1 MMRLAKVFILGAL
14 SVALSAC
21 DSSGPAGRLD
31 PETAASLQHIKSAI
45 AASTGYSPD
54 SLEIMTSAAHLRISI
69 SDSKLAE
76 ADQAARESA
85 ATTVLAAAEQSM
97 AADAHFGS
105 IQQISVAIIHPVAE
119 GSSGRSHTEDVV
131 DFRRAPSQRF
141 SKHIS

>member
-1 MMRLAKVFILGAL
+1 MKLAKVFILGML

-21 DSSGPAGRLD
+21 DSSGPTARVD
-31 PETAASLQHIKSAI
+31 PETAASLQNVKSAI

-54 SLEIMTSAAHLRISI
+54 SLEILSSAAHLRISI

-76 ADQAARESA
+76 ADQAARETV
-85 ATTVLAAAEQSM
+85 ATAVLAATERTM
-97 AADAHFGS
+97 AADARFAS
-105 IQQISVAIIHPVAE
+105 IQQVSVAVIHPVAE

-131 DFRRAPSQRF
+131 DFRRGPSQRF